1 MDSRQ
6 VASSTKG
13 SLEIQHNFNVSQVC
27 CVFLSSRTRTL
38 SWGWTAISWLLLPC
52 LSLPLLITS
61 GSNLLFGTL
70 KVKVIV
76 TQLCPTLCDHMDC
89 SLPWF
94 SVHGIFPARILEEVA
109 IPFSGEI
116 FPPQGL
122 NPGLLP
128 CRSLYWDQP
137 EKSLWNSGKV
147 TKAGVCSLQTRCSG
161 VLQGLTVFQDHQFSS
176 VTQSC
181 PTLCDP
187 MDCHTPGF
195 PVHHQLL
202 EFTQT
207 PVHWVGDAIQP
218 SHPLLSPSP
227 PSRSWMLLNI
237 LQCKGQLTPHNKL
250 LAPNVY
256 SVVRRVYAPR
266 FVTTKIWSDGH

>member
-6 VASSTKG
+6 AASSTKG
-13 SLEIQHNFNVSQVC
+13 SLEIQHNFNVRQVC

-38 SWGWTAISWLLLPC
+38 SWGCTAISWLLLPC

-76 TQLCPTLCDHMDC
+76 TQLCPILCDHMDC

-94 SVHGIFPARILEEVA
+94 SVHGNFLARILEEVA

-147 TKAGVCSLQTRCSG
+147 MKAGVCSLQTRCSG

-176 VTQSC
+176 V
-181 PTLCDP
+181 
-187 MDCHTPGF
+187 
-195 PVHHQLL
+195 QLL
-202 EFTQT
+202 SRVLLFVT
-207 PVHWVGDAIQP
+207 PWTAAHQASLCITNSWSLLKLMSVESVMPP
-218 SHPLLSPSP
+218 SHFILCCPLL
-227 PSRSWMLLNI
+227 LL
-237 LQCKGQLTPHNKL
+237 QDHGCC
-250 LAPNVY
+250 
-256 SVVRRVYAPR
+256 
-266 FVTTKIWSDGH
+266 